1 MRDFPDFNEATI
13 AAIATPP
20 GTGGI
25 GIIRVSGPQSQA
37 ILQQLFQ
44 AKNSPPK
51 FISHRLYFG
60 AIVHP
65 KTRQVIDEVLAVYM
79 RAPRTYTRE
88 DVAEIH
94 GHGSYLLLQEILA
107 QIVAF
112 PDTRLAEPGEFTKR
126 AFLNGRIDLTQAEAV
141 AELLGAKTK
150 EGASLAVSQLR
161 GGLQGEIWK
170 IRDALVAV
178 RAIIEVAIDFP
189 DEEVEILDGQVLKA
203 RLAREVQEPLARL
216 LARAD
221 GGKVLREGVSVVIL
235 GRPNVGKSS
244 LLNCLLREE
253 RAIVTEL
260 PGTTRDTIEEWLD
273 IKGVP
278 VRIVDTA
285 GIRETAEAVEEIG
298 ILRAR
303 QKLAEADLV
312 LLVLDAVEGL
322 QAEDCNLFE
331 LAADKA
337 ELSSLPAPTKLM
349 PSGCKAELSSLPAPT
364 KLMPSGCKK
373 VVVVVNK
380 VDRVPALDLA
390 PYAEALGGGPVV
402 AISATTGEGIRN
414 LEEAV
419 YEAAT
424 GGQGLQEPGVAA
436 PNVRHV
442 AALQRAIVAVQ
453 QIGEGLAA
461 DLPPDLLAID
471 LQAALAFLGDI
482 IGETTTDDVLDM
494 IFAEFCLG
502 K

>member
-1 MRDFPDFNEATI
+1 MPDFPDFNEATI

-20 GTGGI
+20 GAGGI

-44 AKNSPPK
+44 PKNPPRN
-51 FISHRLYFG
+51 FISHKLYFG

-65 KTRQVIDEVLAVYM
+65 KTRTVIDEVLAVYM
-79 RAPRTYTRE
+79 RAPQTYTRE
-88 DVAEIH
+88 DVVEIH

-107 QIVAF
+107 QIVTF
-112 PDTRLAEPGEFTKR
+112 PETRLAEPGEFTKR

-141 AELLGAKTK
+141 AELLGSKTK
-150 EGASLAVSQLR
+150 EGANLAVSQLR
-161 GGLQGEIWK
+161 GGLHGEIWK

-178 RAIIEVAIDFP
+178 RAIMEVAIDFP
-189 DEEVEILDGQVLKA
+189 DEDVDILNAQALQA
-203 RLAREVQEPLARL
+203 RLTHEAEEPLTRL

-221 GGKVLREGVSVVIL
+221 GGKIIREGVSVVIL

-253 RAIVTEL
+253 RAIVSEL
-260 PGTTRDTIEEWLD
+260 PGTTRDTIEECLD

-285 GIRETAEAVEEIG
+285 GIRETIEAVEEIG
-298 ILRAR
+298 IRRAR
-303 QKLAEADLV
+303 QKLGEADMV
-312 LLVLDAVEGL
+312 LLVLDGAAGL
-322 QAEDCNLFE
+322 QAEDRALFE
-331 LAADKA
+331 VAAD
-337 ELSSLPAPTKLM
+337 
-349 PSGCKAELSSLPAPT
+349 
-364 KLMPSGCKK
+364 KK

-380 VDRVPALDLA
+380 IDKTTFLDIGSYEKA
-390 PYAEALGGGPVV
+390 FPGAPVV
-402 AISATTGEGIRN
+402 AISATTGEGIRH
-414 LEEAV
+414 LEDAV

-436 PNVRHV
+436 PNVRH
-442 AALQRAIVAVQ
+442 ATALQCALAAVQ
-453 QIGEGLAA
+453 QVGEGLAT

-471 LQAALAFLGDI
+471 LQAALDFLGDI
-482 IGETTTDDVLDM
+482 VGETTTDDVLDM

>member
-20 GTGGI
+20 GSGGI
-25 GIIRVSGPQSQA
+25 GIIRVSGPQSHA
-37 ILQQLFQ
+37 ILLQLFQ
-44 AKNSPPK
+44 PKNPPRN

-65 KTRQVIDEVLAVYM
+65 KTRAVMDEVLAVFM
-79 RAPRTYTRE
+79 RAPQTYTRE
-88 DVAEIH
+88 DVVEIH

-107 QIVAF
+107 QIVTF
-112 PDTRLAEPGEFTKR
+112 PATRLADPGEFTKR

-161 GGLQGEIWK
+161 GGLHGEIWK

-178 RAIIEVAIDFP
+178 RAIMEVAIDFP
-189 DEEVEILDGQVLKA
+189 DEDVEILDIQALTA
-203 RLAREVQEPLARL
+203 RLTQEVQEPLARL

-221 GGKVLREGVSVVIL
+221 GGKIIREGVSVVIL

-253 RAIVTEL
+253 RAIVTAL
-260 PGTTRDTIEEWLD
+260 PGTTRDTIEECLD

-285 GIRETAEAVEEIG
+285 GIRETVEAVEEIG
-298 ILRAR
+298 IRRAR
-303 QKLAEADLV
+303 QKLGEADLV
-312 LLVLDAVEGL
+312 LLVLDGVEGVR
-322 QAEDCNLFE
+322 AEDSTLFE
-331 LAADKA
+331 VAADK
-337 ELSSLPAPTKLM
+337 KI
-349 PSGCKAELSSLPAPT
+349 
-364 KLMPSGCKK
+364 
-373 VVVVVNK
+373 VVVVNK
-380 VDRVPALDLA
+380 IDRATSLDLGL
-390 PYAEALGGGPVV
+390 YAEAFSGTPVV
-402 AISATTGEGIRN
+402 AISATTGEGIHN
-414 LEEAV
+414 LEDAV
-419 YEAAT
+419 YEAAI

-442 AALQRAIVAVQ
+442 AALQCAFVAVRRVE
-453 QIGEGLAA
+453 EGLAA
-461 DLPPDLLAID
+461 NLPPDLLAID

-494 IFAEFCLG
+494 IFSEFCLG

>member
-20 GTGGI
+20 GAGGI
-25 GIIRVSGPQSQA
+25 GIIRVSGSRSHA

-44 AKNSPPK
+44 PKNPPPK

-65 KTRQVIDEVLAVYM
+65 QTRAAIDEVLAVYM
-79 RAPRTYTRE
+79 RAPQTYTRE
-88 DVAEIH
+88 DVVEIH

-107 QIVAF
+107 LIVTF
-112 PDTRLAEPGEFTKR
+112 PATRLAEPGEFTKR

-150 EGASLAVSQLR
+150 EGAGLAVSQLR
-161 GGLQGEIWK
+161 GGLHGEIWK

-178 RAIIEVAIDFP
+178 RAIMEVAIDFP
-189 DEEVEILDGQVLKA
+189 DEEVEILDVPALTA
-203 RLAREVQEPLARL
+203 RLTREVQEPLARL
-216 LARAD
+216 LARAE
-221 GGKVLREGVSVVIL
+221 GGKIIREGVSVVIL

-244 LLNCLLREE
+244 LLNCLLRED
-253 RAIVTEL
+253 RAIVTDL
-260 PGTTRDTIEEWLD
+260 PGTTRDTIEECLD

-285 GIRETAEAVEEIG
+285 GIRETVEAVEEIG
-298 ILRAR
+298 IRRAR
-303 QKLAEADLV
+303 QKLGEADLV
-312 LLVLDAVEGL
+312 LLVLDGVEGL
-322 QAEDCNLFE
+322 QLEDRTLFAVE
-331 LAADKA
+331 AD
-337 ELSSLPAPTKLM
+337 
-349 PSGCKAELSSLPAPT
+349 
-364 KLMPSGCKK
+364 KK

-380 VDRVPALDLA
+380 IDRATSLNLGL
-390 PYAEALGGGPVV
+390 YEEAFPGTAVV
-402 AISATTGEGIRN
+402 AISATTGQGIHN
-414 LEEAV
+414 LENAV
-419 YEAAT
+419 YDAAT

-436 PNVRHV
+436 PNVRHAV
-442 AALQRAIVAVQ
+442 ALQRALVAVQ
-453 QIGEGLAA
+453 QVGEGLAA

-471 LQAALAFLGDI
+471 LQTALAFLGDI

>member
-1 MRDFPDFNEATI
+1 MRDFPEFNEATI

-44 AKNSPPK
+44 AKNPPQN

-79 RAPRTYTRE
+79 RAPQTYTRE
-88 DVAEIH
+88 EVVEIH

-107 QIVAF
+107 QILTF
-112 PDTRLAEPGEFTKR
+112 PSTRLAEPGEFTKR

-161 GGLQGEIWK
+161 GVLQGEIWK

-189 DEEVEILDGQVLKA
+189 DEDVDILDVPVLKA
-203 RLAREVQEPLARL
+203 RLAREVEEPLVRL

-221 GGKVLREGVSVVIL
+221 GGKIIREGVSVVIL

-260 PGTTRDTIEEWLD
+260 PGTTRDTIEECLD

-285 GIRETAEAVEEIG
+285 GIRETVEAVEEIG
-298 ILRAR
+298 IRRAR
-303 QKLAEADLV
+303 QKLGEADLV
-312 LLVLDAVEGL
+312 LLVLDGVEGL
-322 QAEDCNLFE
+322 QAEDRALFAV
-331 LAADKA
+331 AAD
-337 ELSSLPAPTKLM
+337 
-349 PSGCKAELSSLPAPT
+349 
-364 KLMPSGCKK
+364 KK

-380 VDRVPALDLA
+380 IDRATALDLGL
-390 PYAEALGGGPVV
+390 YAEAFSGTPVV
-402 AISATTGEGIRN
+402 AISATTGEGIHN
-414 LEEAV
+414 LEDAV

-442 AALQRAIVAVQ
+442 AALQCALVAVQ
-453 QIGEGLAA
+453 RVGEGLAA
-461 DLPPDLLAID
+461 DLSPDLLAID

>member
-1 MRDFPDFNEATI
+1 MPDFPDFNEATI

-20 GTGGI
+20 GAGGI

-44 AKNSPPK
+44 PKNPPRD
-51 FISHRLYFG
+51 FISHKLYFG

-65 KTRQVIDEVLAVYM
+65 KTRAVIDEVLAVYM
-79 RAPRTYTRE
+79 RAPQTYTRE
-88 DVAEIH
+88 DVVEIQ

-107 QIVAF
+107 QIVTF
-112 PDTRLAEPGEFTKR
+112 PATRLAEPGEFTKR

-150 EGASLAVSQLR
+150 EGASLAVTQLR
-161 GGLQGEIWK
+161 GGLHGEIWK

-178 RAIIEVAIDFP
+178 RAIMEVAIDFP
-189 DEEVEILDGQVLKA
+189 DEEVEIIDGPALKA
-203 RLAREVQEPLARL
+203 RLVREVQEPLTRL

-221 GGKVLREGVSVVIL
+221 GGKIIREGVSVVIL

-244 LLNCLLREE
+244 LLNCLLRED

-260 PGTTRDTIEEWLD
+260 PGTTRDTIEEYLD

-285 GIRETAEAVEEIG
+285 GIRETVEAVEEIG
-298 ILRAR
+298 IRRAR
-303 QKLAEADLV
+303 QKLGEADLV
-312 LLVLDAVEGL
+312 LLVLDGIEGL
-322 QAEDCNLFE
+322 QSEDRTLFAVA
-331 LAADKA
+331 AAD
-337 ELSSLPAPTKLM
+337 
-349 PSGCKAELSSLPAPT
+349 
-364 KLMPSGCKK
+364 KK

-380 VDRVPALDLA
+380 IDRAPSLDFGLYMETFSGA
-390 PYAEALGGGPVV
+390 PVV
-402 AISATTGEGIRN
+402 AISATTGEGIYN
-414 LEEAV
+414 LEDAV

-424 GGQGLQEPGVAA
+424 GGQGLQESGVAA
-436 PNVRHV
+436 PNVRHA
-442 AALQRAIVAVQ
+442 AALQRALAAVQ
-453 QIGEGLAA
+453 QVGEGLAA
-461 DLPPDLLAID
+461 DQPPDLLAID

>member
-20 GTGGI
+20 GAGGI
-25 GIIRVSGPQSQA
+25 GIIRISGPQSQA

-44 AKNSPPK
+44 PKNPPSK
-51 FISHRLYFG
+51 FLSHRLYFG

-65 KTRQVIDEVLAVYM
+65 QTRAAIDEVLAVYM
-79 RAPRTYTRE
+79 RAPQTYTRE
-88 DVAEIH
+88 DVVEIH

-107 QIVAF
+107 QIVTF
-112 PDTRLAEPGEFTKR
+112 PATRLAEPGEFTKR

-150 EGASLAVSQLR
+150 EGAGLAVSQLR

-178 RAIIEVAIDFP
+178 RAIMEVAIDFP
-189 DEEVEILDGQVLKA
+189 DEEVEILDIPALTA
-203 RLAREVQEPLARL
+203 RLVREVQEPLARL
-216 LARAD
+216 LARAE
-221 GGKVLREGVSVVIL
+221 GGKIIREGVSVVIL

-244 LLNCLLREE
+244 LLNCLLRED

-260 PGTTRDTIEEWLD
+260 PGTTRDTIEECLD

-285 GIRETAEAVEEIG
+285 GIRETVEAVEEIG
-298 ILRAR
+298 IRRAR
-303 QKLAEADLV
+303 QKLGEADLV
-312 LLVLDAVEGL
+312 LLVLDGVEGL
-322 QAEDCNLFE
+322 QAEDRTLFAV
-331 LAADKA
+331 AAD
-337 ELSSLPAPTKLM
+337 
-349 PSGCKAELSSLPAPT
+349 
-364 KLMPSGCKK
+364 KK

-380 VDRVPALDLA
+380 IDRAPSLDLA
-390 PYAEALGGGPVV
+390 LYAEAFPGTPVV
-402 AISATTGEGIRN
+402 AISAVTGAGVHN

-424 GGQGLQEPGVAA
+424 GGHGLQEPGVAA
-436 PNVRHV
+436 PNVRHA
-442 AALQRAIVAVQ
+442 AALQRALVAVQ
-453 QIGEGLAA
+453 QVGEGLAA

-482 IGETTTDDVLDM
+482 VGETTTDDVLDM

>member
-1 MRDFPDFNEATI
+1 MRDFPEFNEATI

-20 GTGGI
+20 GAGGI
-25 GIIRVSGPQSQA
+25 GIIRMSGPQSYA
-37 ILQQLFQ
+37 IFKQLFQ
-44 AKNSPPK
+44 PKNPPHK

-65 KTRQVIDEVLAVYM
+65 ETRAVIDEVLAVHM
-79 RAPRTYTRE
+79 RAPKTYTRE
-88 DVAEIH
+88 DVVEIH

-107 QIVAF
+107 RIVTF

-161 GGLQGEIWK
+161 GGLHGEIWR

-189 DEEVEILDGQVLKA
+189 DEEVEILNVHALKA
-203 RLAREVQEPLARL
+203 RLAKEVAEPLARL
-216 LARAD
+216 LARAE
-221 GGKVLREGVSVVIL
+221 GGKIIREGVSVVIL

-260 PGTTRDTIEEWLD
+260 PGTTRDTIEECLD

-285 GIRETAEAVEEIG
+285 GIRETSEAVEEIG
-298 ILRAR
+298 IRRAR
-303 QKLAEADLV
+303 QKLGEADLV
-312 LLVLDAVEGL
+312 LLVLDGAEGL
-322 QAEDCNLFE
+322 RAEDRALFE
-331 LAADKA
+331 VAADK
-337 ELSSLPAPTKLM
+337 KI
-349 PSGCKAELSSLPAPT
+349 
-364 KLMPSGCKK
+364 
-373 VVVVVNK
+373 VVVVNK
-380 VDRVPALDLA
+380 IDRATSLDIGR
-390 PYAEALGGGPVV
+390 YEEAFAGVPVV
-402 AISATTGEGIRN
+402 AISATTGEGIHH
-414 LEEAV
+414 LEDAV

-424 GGQGLQEPGVAA
+424 GGHGLQEPGVAA
-436 PNVRHV
+436 PNVRHA
-442 AALQRAIVAVQ
+442 AALQCALAAVLQ
-453 QIGEGLAA
+453 VGEGLAA

-494 IFAEFCLG
+494 IFADFCLG

>member
-1 MRDFPDFNEATI
+1 MPDFPDFNEATI

-20 GTGGI
+20 GAGGI
-25 GIIRVSGPQSQA
+25 GIIRVSGPQSYA

-44 AKNSPPK
+44 PKNPPPN

-65 KTRQVIDEVLAVYM
+65 ETRMVIDEVLAVYM
-79 RAPRTYTRE
+79 RAPQTYTRE
-88 DVAEIH
+88 EVVEIH

-107 QIVAF
+107 QIVTF
-112 PDTRLAEPGEFTKR
+112 PATRLAEPGEFTKR

-141 AELLGAKTK
+141 AELLVAKTK

-161 GGLQGEIWK
+161 GGLHGEIWE

-178 RAIIEVAIDFP
+178 RAIVEVAIDFP
-189 DEEVEILDGQVLKA
+189 DEEVEILDPPALKA

-221 GGKVLREGVSVVIL
+221 GGKIIRDGVSVVIL

-244 LLNCLLREE
+244 LLNRLLREE
-253 RAIVTEL
+253 RAIVTEI

-285 GIRETAEAVEEIG
+285 GIREAAEAVEEIG
-298 ILRAR
+298 IRRAR
-303 QKLAEADLV
+303 QKLGEADLV
-312 LLVLDAVEGL
+312 LLVVDGGEGL
-322 QAEDCNLFE
+322 QAEDRALFAV
-331 LAADKA
+331 AADK
-337 ELSSLPAPTKLM
+337 KI
-349 PSGCKAELSSLPAPT
+349 
-364 KLMPSGCKK
+364 
-373 VVVVVNK
+373 VVVVNK
-380 VDRVPALDLA
+380 IDRAPSLDLGLYVEA
-390 PYAEALGGGPVV
+390 FLGAEVV
-402 AISATTGEGIRN
+402 GISAITGEGIHK

-424 GGQGLQEPGVAA
+424 GGQGIQEPGFAA

-442 AALQRAIVAVQ
+442 AALQRALAAVQ
-453 QIGEGLAA
+453 QVGEGLGAE
-461 DLPPDLLAID
+461 LPPDLLAID
-471 LQAALAFLGDI
+471 LQGALSFLGEI

>member
-20 GTGGI
+20 GAGGI
-25 GIIRVSGPQSQA
+25 GIIRISGPQSQT

-44 AKNSPPK
+44 PKTPPAK
-51 FISHRLYFG
+51 FLSHRLYFG

-65 KTRQVIDEVLAVYM
+65 QTRTPIDEVLAVSM
-79 RAPRTYTRE
+79 RAPQTYTRE
-88 DVAEIH
+88 DVVEIH

-107 QIVAF
+107 QILTF
-112 PDTRLAEPGEFTKR
+112 PATRLAEPGEFTKR

-150 EGASLAVSQLR
+150 EGAGLAVSQLR

-178 RAIIEVAIDFP
+178 RAIMEVAIDFP
-189 DEEVEILDGQVLKA
+189 DEEVEILDVPALTA
-203 RLAREVQEPLARL
+203 RLVQDVQEPLIRL
-216 LARAD
+216 LARAE
-221 GGKVLREGVSVVIL
+221 GGKVIREGVSVVIL

-244 LLNCLLREE
+244 LLNCLLRED

-260 PGTTRDTIEEWLD
+260 PGTTRDTIEECLD

-285 GIRETAEAVEEIG
+285 GIRETVEAVEEIG
-298 ILRAR
+298 IRRAR
-303 QKLAEADLV
+303 QKLGEADLV
-312 LLVLDAVEGL
+312 LLVLDGAAGL
-322 QAEDCNLFE
+322 QLEDRTLFAV
-331 LAADKA
+331 AAD
-337 ELSSLPAPTKLM
+337 
-349 PSGCKAELSSLPAPT
+349 
-364 KLMPSGCKK
+364 KK

-380 VDRVPALDLA
+380 IDRATSLDLA
-390 PYAEALGGGPVV
+390 PYAEAFPGTPVV
-402 AISATTGEGIRN
+402 AISATTGEGIHN
-414 LEEAV
+414 LENAV

-436 PNVRHV
+436 PNVRHA
-442 AALQRAIVAVQ
+442 AALQRALVAVQ
-453 QIGEGLAA
+453 QVGEGLAA
-461 DLPPDLLAID
+461 DLSPDLLAID

-494 IFAEFCLG
+494 IFADFCLG